1 MIVALELLWIV
12 VVETVNVAVL
22 AVATTVT
29 AAGTVRVALLFD
41 RLTVAPPVGA
51 GCVRV
56 TVQVL
61 DEFCPTLLGLHAKLD
76 TKTGATRFTVV
87 LAELLL

>member
-12 VVETVNVAVL
+12 VVEAVNVAVL

-29 AAGTVRVALLFD
+29 DAGTVNVVLLFV
-41 RLTVAPPVGA
+41 RLTFAPPVGA

-61 DEFCPTLLGLHAKLD
+61 DEF
-76 TKTGATRFTVV
+76 
-87 LAELLL
+87 